1 MSIFSAIANA
11 EHTFVAWFEKEI
23 AAIKKVAPSLEQSA
37 DAAFKYASAILGII
51 AAQVPSGSEADK
63 ILQEILSD
71 IKVASAVV
79 YDAGAHASV
88 GGLVQ
93 TIVDNLGSLLKAG
106 HITNAGSVATVTKV
120 INTLAAL
127 VSAFLAVAPVA

>member
-23 AAIKKVAPSLEQSA
+23 AAIKKVAPTIEQSA
-37 DAAFKYASAILGII
+37 DAAFKYASLVVGIV
-51 AAQVPSGSEADK
+51 AAQVPTGSEAEK
-63 ILQEILSD
+63 VLQEILSD

-79 YDAGAHASV
+79 FDAGAHANV
-88 GGLVQ
+88 AGVVQ
-93 TIVDNLGSLLKAG
+93 TIVDNLADLLKAG
-106 HITNAGSVATVTKV
+106 HISNAGSVATITKV

-127 VSAFLAVAPVA
+127 VSAFLAIAPAV